1 MSILHA
7 PTSLPLPSG
16 HCLSA
21 DHTDTRLSLV
31 LEGRSLIQLR
41 LQRGAQLHLALQH
54 PEQEPGARA
63 LWAACY
69 WLFARDAACQ
79 CLTWTLQHSP
89 EEALCSGLLIP
100 GAVAGEYRCE
110 RTLFWQLPQ
119 PWLGESF
126 SGAYPQQMVI
136 TDGKRHPLRPPKPR
150 GEVYRRFDARL
161 SAWVSLRTVEVEG
174 DVERFSR
181 WQNNP

>member
-1 MSILHA
+1 MLD
-7 PTSLPLPSG
+7 L
-16 HCLSA
+16 
-21 DHTDTRLSLV
+21 DV
-31 LEGRSLIQLR
+31 
-41 LQRGAQLHLALQH
+41 
-54 PEQEPGARA
+54 
-63 LWAACY
+63 AA
-69 WLFARDAACQ
+69 F
-79 CLTWTLQHSP
+79 P

-110 RTLFWQLPQ
+110 RTLLWQLPQ

-150 GEVYRRFDARL
+150 GEVYRRFDAWL